1 MQLLRWNAL
10 LEEVLKWLG
19 CVPAAAGAVE
29 GDAEDEEL
37 EVVVAN
43 LREQRDK
50 VLALHMCKDFS
61 FAADLLMARRIL
73 SCHTT
78 CNCT

>member
-1 MQLLRWNAL
+1 M
-10 LEEVLKWLG
+10 
-19 CVPAAAGAVE
+19 E

-61 FAADLLMARRIL
+61 LAADVLMARRIL

-78 CNCT
+78 CNCTGVPDGYPARVRELACMIGL